1 MDVRVGRWRK
11 LSAKELMLLNCGVG
25 QDSWESLAL
34 QDIQPGSSKGDQSWV
49 FMGRTDAKSETPI
62 LWPPHGKN
70 WLIGKDPDSGRD
82 WGQEEKGMT
91 EDEWVWVDPRSW
103 WWTGRPGVLRFM
115 ASQRVEHDW
124 TTELNW
130 LNWTRPSNLPPD
142 KSVCRSRSNS

>member
-1 MDVRVGRWRK
+1 MNVRVGRWRK
-11 LSAKELMLLNCGVG
+11 LSAKALTLLNCGVG

-34 QDIQPGSSKGDQSWV
+34 QYIQPGSSKGDQPWV
-49 FMGRTDAKSETPI
+49 FIGRTDAKSETPV
-62 LWPPHGKN
+62 LWAPHGKN
-70 WLIGKDPDSGRD
+70 WLIGKGPDAGRD

-115 ASQRVEHDW
+115 ASQRVGHNW
-124 TTELNW
+124 ATELNW

-142 KSVCRSRSNS
+142 KSVCRLRSNS